1 MADFKNITEQII
13 DLYSPQKILLF
24 GSRAK
29 GTATE
34 RSDID
39 LCIIMETQRNK
50 ERRRLLADM
59 YCDIESPV
67 PIDILLYTPEEW
79 EHCVKDKCTFAY
91 KINKEGIALYG

>member
-1 MADFKNITEQII
+1 MTDFKNITRQIV

-24 GSRAK
+24 GSQAK

-39 LCIIMETQRNK
+39 LCIIMETQRTK

-59 YCDIESPV
+59 YCDIESLV
-67 PIDILLYTPEEW
+67 PIDILLYTPDEW
-79 EHCVKDKCTFAY
+79 EQCVKDKCTFAY
-91 KINKEGIALYG
+91 KINKEGITLYG